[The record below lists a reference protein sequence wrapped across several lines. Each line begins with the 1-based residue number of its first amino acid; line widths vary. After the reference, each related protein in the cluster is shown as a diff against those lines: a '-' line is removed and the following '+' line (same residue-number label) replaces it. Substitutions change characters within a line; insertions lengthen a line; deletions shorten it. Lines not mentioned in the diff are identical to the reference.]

1 MRLLKIGRDP
11 SCDIVLQSQRVSALH
26 AEIIVLNNGDILLED
41 KNSRNGTF
49 IMNRPIKPGTQ
60 VNIKRGD
67 AIRFA
72 DVELIWDQIP
82 SPEDNS
88 AYKAIYGI
96 GSNFRNEI
104 QISGNTA
111 SRFHATLKID
121 RKGHATLQDHS
132 KNGTTV
138 NGQRVRNGQTVRV
151 SKGDSVVCGGIPVN
165 VSPYIPGSMSIPK
178 MISLVA
184 SIMIIACCG
193 YGVWWWIDRQ
203 GTVSPKSTQAME
215 NATAC
220 VYGGFYYK
228 VKLKDDPFINDQI
241 EDWPNEWIFG
251 HDGNGNLVNVNFNV
265 NCKSMDRFD
274 GKIQPFAYT
283 GTAFFI
289 SCNGELGTNRHIA
302 IPWEYNKGKYEN
314 DIRNFVRVFYNA
326 NAKDLAAKKSYTLVE
341 FMGKINRAVSS
352 EIEISG
358 THAYLGIGLTGS
370 KINSIMDLQ
379 SCQVIAESGDKNKDV
394 ALIRLNSRKTP
405 DYIIKMGAIYYIE
418 KARIDEHSLKPQ
430 DENFTII
437 GYPLGE
443 LISNESFDGKEL
455 RPTIHKA
462 TLSKTPDDNQIQ
474 IQTVGVG
481 GQSGSPVIDS
491 KHRLI
496 GVLCSGF
503 SGTEVTYCCNIKHLK
518 ELYDKNKV
526 RE

>member
-1 MRLLKIGRDP
+1 MRLLKIGRDS

-26 AEIIVLNNGDILLED
+26 AEITVLNNGDILLED

-82 SPEDNS
+82 VPEDNS
-88 AYKAIYGI
+88 TYKAIYGI

-104 QISGNTA
+104 QISGNTV

-121 RKGHATLQDHS
+121 KKGHAVLQDHS

-138 NGQRVRNGQTVRV
+138 NGRRLKNGQTVKI

-165 VSPYIPGSMSIPK
+165 VSSYIPSIIPIHK
-178 MISLVA
+178 IMGLVA
-184 SIMIIACCG
+184 SILIIACCG
-193 YGVWWWIDRQ
+193 YGAWWWIDRQ
-203 GTVSPKSTQAME
+203 NVVAPKTTQAIE

-220 VYGGFYYK
+220 VYGGYYYT
-228 VKLKDDPFINDQI
+228 VTIKDDPFRNIID
-241 EDWPNEWIFG
+241 DWPEKWYIG
-251 HDGNGNLVNVNFNV
+251 KDKSGNLQVHYDI
-265 NCKSMDRFD
+265 KELIPI
-274 GKIQPFAYT
+274 GYT

-289 SCNGELGTNRHIA
+289 SKNGEMGTNRHIA
-302 IPWEYNKGKYEN
+302 VPWMYRTPQEEEN
-314 DIRNFVRVFYNA
+314 IRQQMEKARQATGGSLHTFLQSAVNNDVLSVADA
-326 NAKDLAAKKSYTLVE
+326 NAWLKRYQNSD
-341 FMGKINRAVSS
+341 F
-352 EIEISG
+352 EIRG
-358 THAYLGIGLTGS
+358 THAFLGIGLTGT
-370 KINSIMDLQ
+370 KVNNLNDIQ
-379 SCQVIAESGDKNKDV
+379 QCQLIAESGDPKKDV
-394 ALIRLNSRKTP
+394 AIIRLNSRKTP
-405 DYIIKMGAIYYIE
+405 DYIIQMGAIYDIE
-418 KARIDEHSLKPQ
+418 KARTDEHSLKPQ

-443 LISNESFDGKEL
+443 RISNETFDGKEL
-455 RPTIHKA
+455 HPTIHKA
-462 TLSKTPDDNQIQ
+462 SLSKIPDEFQIQ
-474 IQTVGVG
+474 IQAVGIG
-481 GQSGSPVIDS
+481 GQSGAPVIDS

-503 SGTEVTYCCNIKHLK
+503 TGTEITYCCNIKHLK

>member
-11 SCDIVLQSQRVSALH
+11 SCDIVLQSQRASALH
-26 AEIIVLNNGDILLED
+26 AEITVLNNGDILLED

-49 IMNRPIKPGTQ
+49 IMNRPIKPGIQ

-82 SPEDNS
+82 LPEDNR

-96 GSNFRNEI
+96 GSNFRNEV
-104 QISGNTA
+104 QISGNTV
-111 SRFHATLKID
+111 SRFHATLKVD
-121 RKGHATLQDHS
+121 KKGHAILQDHS

-138 NGQRVRNGQTVRV
+138 NGQRLRNGQTVKV
-151 SKGDSVVCGGIPVN
+151 SKSDSIVCGGVPVN
-165 VSPYIPGSMSIPK
+165 IAQYIPGIIPVRK
-178 MISLVA
+178 IIGLVA
-184 SIMIIACCG
+184 SILIIACCG
-193 YGVWWWIDRQ
+193 YGTWWWFD
-203 GTVSPKSTQAME
+203 TNSSATPKNTQAME

-220 VYGGFYYK
+220 VYGGYYY
-228 VKLKDDPFINDQI
+228 VVTIKDDPFKNIIDGWPEKWYVGLNEKGELQVHLNTREINPI
-241 EDWPNEWIFG
+241 G
-251 HDGNGNLVNVNFNV
+251 
-265 NCKSMDRFD
+265 
-274 GKIQPFAYT
+274 YT

-289 SCNGELGTNRHIA
+289 SKDGEMGTNRHIA
-302 IPWEYNKGKYEN
+302 VPWMYRTVQIEENIRQQMEKSRQATGGLLYNLLSSAVNNGALSVE
-314 DIRNFVRVFYNA
+314 DA
-326 NAKDLAAKKSYTLVE
+326 NAWLRRYQNSD
-341 FMGKINRAVSS
+341 F
-352 EIEISG
+352 EIGG
-358 THAYLGIGLTGS
+358 THAFLGIGLNGT
-370 KINSIMDLQ
+370 KVNSLNDLQ
-379 SCQVIAESGDKNKDV
+379 QCQLIAESGDAKKDV

-405 DYIIKMGAIYYIE
+405 DYIIKMGAIYDIE
-418 KARIDEHSLKPQ
+418 KARVDEHSLKPQ
-430 DENFTII
+430 DEDFTII

-443 LISNESFDGKEL
+443 RISNETFDGKEL

-474 IQTVGVG
+474 IQAVGIG

-503 SGTEVTYCCNIKHLK
+503 SGTDVTYCCNIKHLK

>member
-1 MRLLKIGRDP
+1 
-11 SCDIVLQSQRVSALH
+11 
-26 AEIIVLNNGDILLED
+26 
-41 KNSRNGTF
+41 
-49 IMNRPIKPGTQ
+49 MNRPIKSGTQ

-82 SPEDNS
+82 VPEDNS
-88 AYKAIYGI
+88 TYKAIYGI

-104 QISGNTA
+104 QISGNTV

-121 RKGHATLQDHS
+121 KKGHAVLQDHS

-138 NGQRVRNGQTVRV
+138 NGHPLRNGQIVKV

-165 VSPYIPGSMSIPK
+165 ISPYIPQSISFQK
-178 MISLVA
+178 IIGLVA
-184 SIMIIACCG
+184 SVVIIACCG
-193 YGVWWWIDRQ
+193 YGTWWVIDRQ
-203 GTVSPKSTQAME
+203 TTVTPKTTQAIE

-241 EDWPNEWIFG
+241 KDWPSEWIFG
-251 HDGNGNLVNVNFNV
+251 HDGNGNLINVNFNV
-265 NCKSMDRFD
+265 FCKSVAEFS
-274 GKIQPFAYT
+274 GEIQPFAYT

-289 SCNGELGTNRHIA
+289 SPNGELGTNRHIA
-302 IPWEYNKGKYEN
+302 IPWEYNKDKYES
-314 DIRNFVRVFYNA
+314 DIRNFIRVIYNS
-326 NAKDLAAKKSYTLVE
+326 NAKALAEKNSYSLVE
-341 FMGKINRAVSS
+341 YIGKINRAVSS

-358 THAYLGIGLTGS
+358 VHVYLGIGLTGS

-379 SCQVIAESGDKNKDV
+379 QCQVIAESGDEKKDV

-405 DYIIKMGAIYYIE
+405 DYIVQMGAIYDIE
-418 KARIDEHSLKPQ
+418 KSRVEEKSLKPQ
-430 DENFTII
+430 DEDFTII

-443 LISNESFDGKEL
+443 RVSNESFDGKEL
-455 RPTIHKA
+455 RPSLHRA
-462 TLSKTPDDNQIQ
+462 TLSKMPDDNQMQ
-474 IQTVGVG
+474 IQTTANG
-481 GQSGSPVIDS
+481 GQSGSPVIDR
-491 KHRLI
+491 KHRLV

-503 SGTEVTYCCNIKHLK
+503 TGTEITYCCNIKHLK